1 MIRLIY
7 LTPPQSKNLRVCIQ
21 MYYTTSP
28 PPPYSYEPLGI
39 QLKKIFYLE
48 EGQGY
53 TFYS

>member
-1 MIRLIY
+1 MIMLIY

-21 MYYTTSP
+21 MYYTTSTP
-28 PPPYSYEPLGI
+28 PHSYEPLGI

-53 TFYS
+53 TFY

>member
-7 LTPPQSKNLRVCIQ
+7 LTPPQSKNLSVLYNI
-21 MYYTTSP
+21 TP
-28 PPPYSYEPLGI
+28 PPHPYSYEPLGI

-53 TFYS
+53 TFY

>member
-21 MYYTTSP
+21 MYTTSP
-28 PPPYSYEPLGI
+28 PPPPIGI

-53 TFYS
+53 TFY

>member
-21 MYYTTSP
+21 HHP

-39 QLKKIFYLE
+39 QFKKIFYLE

-53 TFYS
+53 TFY

>member
-21 MYYTTSP
+21 MYTTSP
-28 PPPYSYEPLGI
+28 PPPIPIGSGI

-53 TFYS
+53 TFY

>member
-1 MIRLIY
+1 
-7 LTPPQSKNLRVCIQ
+7 
-21 MYYTTSP
+21 MYTNVLYNIT

>member
-21 MYYTTSP
+21 MYTTSP

-53 TFYS
+53 TFYK